1 MAKTRI
7 LRVFFIATMAGAL
20 LTGCQAL
27 KPASQASVQAD
38 RAARPAF
45 LSNISTTTT
54 SAPVNNARVQETM
67 PEIRDESYVPAFY
80 FNRAFDIEQS
90 RHSQFRYAIL
100 MNVEVEE
107 LSNEALY
114 QYIDNWLGT
123 PYRMGGNT
131 RSGIDCSAFV
141 QGLLVSVYGV
151 SIPRVAR
158 EQKASCVPVNS
169 DSLQEGDLVF
179 FNTRGG
185 VSHVGVYLHNGWFA
199 HASTSGGVT
208 VSHLEETYWQRRFLG
223 AGRPAADPA
232 EVYNTISGQ

>member
-1 MAKTRI
+1 MVKSQI
-7 LRVFFIATMAGAL
+7 LRVYLLATMAGAL

-27 KPASQASVQAD
+27 KPASQASVQQE
-38 RAARPAF
+38 RAARSPF
-45 LSNISTTTT
+45 ISNVSTTT
-54 SAPVNNARVQETM
+54 APVTTRTVTESM
-67 PEIRDESYVPAFY
+67 PEIRDEPYAPTFY

-90 RHSQFRYAIL
+90 RYSQFRYAIL
-100 MNVEVEE
+100 MDVEVEQ

-123 PYRMGGNT
+123 PYRMGGTT

-151 SIPRVAR
+151 SLPRVAR
-158 EQKASCVPVNS
+158 EQKSSCTPVDT
-169 DSLQEGDLVF
+169 DSIQEGDLVF

-208 VSHLEETYWQRRFLG
+208 VSHLQEAYWQRRFLG
-223 AGRPAADPA
+223 AGRPAAAPA
-232 EVYNTISGQ
+232 EVYNTASGQ